1 MQTIE
6 GLNALIKNRLIE
18 KKGNVKLSHNSDIV
32 SYAKALNI
40 SENQLL
46 FKVLD
51 ISEKIDWSKIEKQNS
66 SSPTIK
72 PITLICKNCNTANE
86 KGLANFCVECGT
98 ELKEEPIDLHNN
110 INSSQ
115 NENSKNKYI
124 ITNITI
130 VGIIAVVGIIASVIF
145 YYSKPTENN
154 QTPSEL
160 NTNLG
165 IDSTEV
171 ENNHLFIDDS
181 DSIHSGQISNEEA
194 LSKMT
199 NYYDD
204 INSSRFNAENYFSE
218 NVLQFI
224 TKTNLTPSEINTIF
238 SQNNEFIDGKSII
251 VYDHLLFERTEN
263 NISYYSYWIDYSCFR
278 KSKNK
283 YQSCNVKAEVGFD
296 QYKKIAS
303 YKELKIQGLKYQEI
317 INKAESIDTI
327 SLDNSKNI
335 NL

>member
-1 MQTIE
+1 MQTTE
-6 GLNALIKNRLIE
+6 GLNELIKNRLIE

-66 SSPTIK
+66 SSPTIQSSS
-72 PITLICKNCNTANE
+72 IICKKCNTVNE
-86 KGLANFCVECGT
+86 NRHAKFCMECAS

-110 INSSQ
+110 IKSSQ
-115 NENSKNKYI
+115 KEKSKNLINKYLIAI
-124 ITNITI
+124 ITVVAI
-130 VGIIAVVGIIASVIF
+130 VASVIF
-145 YYSKPTENN
+145 YYSKSTEKN
-154 QTPSEL
+154 QAPSEL

-171 ENNHLFIDDS
+171 ENNPVFKENS
-181 DSIHSGQISNEEA
+181 DSIDSRQISNEEA

-204 INSSRFNAENYFSE
+204 INSSRFNAENYFSD
-218 NVLQFI
+218 NILQFI

-238 SQNNEFIDGKSII
+238 SQNNEFIDGTSKI

-263 NISYYSYWIDYSCFR
+263 NISYYSYWIDYNCFR

-283 YQSCNVKAEVGFD
+283 YQSCSVKVQVGFD
-296 QYKKIAS
+296 QNKKIAS
-303 YKELKIQGLKYQEI
+303 YKELKFQGLKFQEL
-317 INKAESIDTI
+317 INKAEGIDTT
-327 SLDNSKNI
+327 SHSNSKI
-335 NL
+335 